1 MTILSQLFSGCPVVV
16 CNGPAETGKSTS
28 IRAAL
33 SFCGSQASSMYVKG
47 SSAFFLER
55 SSISTLPFTIDDPPK
70 SGSGVD
76 IVMDLYNTCKNANLR
91 RGSLVPESVPIIATN
106 FSLKMR
112 KGSEAGQ
119 LTFFSRNLQW
129 PQQMRKKRRIFRS
142 YRVLSVQVSPA
153 NAEFVQYSSLQMKC
167 QQCWDGKLGL
177 ENY

>member
-33 SFCGSQASSMYVKG
+33 SFCGKLIVFHAIEVSIPPIGSQASSMYVKG

-112 KGSEAGQ
+112 KGE
-119 LTFFSRNLQW
+119 L
-129 PQQMRKKRRIFRS
+129 KI
-142 YRVLSVQVSPA
+142 
-153 NAEFVQYSSLQMKC
+153 
-167 QQCWDGKLGL
+167 
-177 ENY
+177 